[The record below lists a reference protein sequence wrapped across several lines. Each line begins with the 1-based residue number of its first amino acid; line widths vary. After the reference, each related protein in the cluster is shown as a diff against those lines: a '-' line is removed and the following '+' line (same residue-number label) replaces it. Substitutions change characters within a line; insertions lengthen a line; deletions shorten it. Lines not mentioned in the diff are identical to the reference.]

1 MSTLD
6 SIEPDSAMLNDPTFT
21 LRVFGAGFIDG
32 TTLVTLDGTPVST
45 LFLSDLELAVDIDP
59 KQYDAATVVDVG
71 VSDAPG
77 SLAFTFGI
85 ESWDEFNDILVED
98 PSGEFAFVEDTD
110 MSAVGTTVGTVGW
123 PAGAENNRIPAEELS
138 TVARITGG

>member
-1 MSTLD
+1 MSMLD
-6 SIEPDSAMLNDPTFT
+6 ALEPDSAMLNDPAFT
-21 LRVFGAGFIDG
+21 LHVLGTGFVDG
-32 TTLVTLDGTPVST
+32 ISLVSLDALAVPTM
-45 LFLSDLELAVDIDP
+45 FISDQELAVDIDP
-59 KQYDAATVVDVG
+59 RLHDAATVVDVG

-85 ESWDEFNDILVED
+85 ESWDESDNVLVAD

-123 PAGAENNRIPAEELS
+123 PEGAENNRIPADCQS
-138 TVARITGG
+138 TVSIITGG